1 MKKNKTKQKTKRL
14 SAHMTIMRE
23 RERERERDATLM
35 EMELEKYHLGH
46 TAARD
51 AALMEIQLR
60 LVSPLST
67 TLLVRNPIL
76 GEGSKPG
83 WQMLGFSFLNFVDFF
98 F

>member
-1 MKKNKTKQKTKRL
+1 
-14 SAHMTIMRE
+14 MTIMRERVRERE

-83 WQMLGFSFLNFVDFF
+83 WQMLGFSFLNLVDFF
-98 F
+98 FLIKNVSLV

>member
-14 SAHMTIMRE
+14 STHMTIMRK
-23 RERERERDATLM
+23 RDATLM
-35 EMELEKYHLGH
+35 EMELERYHLGH

-51 AALMEIQLR
+51 AALMEIRLR

-76 GEGSKPG
+76 GKGSKPG
-83 WQMLGFSFLNFVDFF
+83 WQMLGFSFLNLVVFF
-98 F
+98 FFFFC